1 MATTPAP
8 TLTCAQCGY
17 TNEAERVYCHN
28 CGTKLD
34 RSLLPKEEPK
44 QQQESVAARRRRVR
58 RMTNPDSG
66 MLPHLKK
73 ALSVLFYAAIVATLV
88 LIALPPENVPG
99 KPEVADRMLGSE
111 LLDAVESPQPRQL
124 VFSENDVNAHLRS
137 VRSKVGDIVPGMEF
151 KRAFAQLEPG
161 KVRIGIEETLFGYSM
176 YWTIDE
182 ELSVVN
188 GKFTS
193 RQVGG
198 HFGRL
203 GLHPAL
209 MEYAGKI
216 FSKLWTA
223 LKREQ
228 EQLGHMLAVRVEQ
241 GRIIFVT
248 NPAVR

>member
-1 MATTPAP
+1 MATSPAP

-34 RSLLPKEEPK
+34 RSVLPKETPK
-44 QQQESVAARRRRVR
+44 QQDSLDATRKRVK
-58 RMTNPDSG
+58 RMTNPDAG
-66 MLPHLKK
+66 MLPHIKTTLN
-73 ALSVLFYAAIVATLV
+73 VLIYAALVAALLLV
-88 LIALPPENVPG
+88 ALPPENVPG
-99 KPEVADRMLGSE
+99 KPEIVDRMIGSE
-111 LLDAVESPQPRQL
+111 LLDALESPQPRPL
-124 VFSENDVNAHLRS
+124 AFSENDVNGHLRS
-137 VRSKVGDIVPGMEF
+137 VKSKVGDIVPGMEF

-161 KVRIGIEETLFGYSM
+161 KVRIGIEETIFGYSL

-182 ELSVVN
+182 ELSVVD

-193 RQVGG
+193 KQVGG

-203 GLHPAL
+203 GLHPML

-228 EQLGHMLAVRVEQ
+228 EQMNRMQAVRVEK
-241 GRIIFVT
+241 GRIILVT
-248 NPAVR
+248 RPAAAK